1 MKKLLTLAA
10 IMVALGLVGQ
20 NAFAQSQLK
29 QFGINL
35 PGTTTNGQLPD
46 DLQDA
51 TSGEEYEMEDS
62 GGTSQYTLDSAAQF
76 NFRVGLSGN
85 TDDFELD
92 DFSLILNT
100 NEFDVTLNGTIENT
114 GGTGTGSLQKN
125 GIGSLTLG
133 GTVDVDSLVIDA
145 GVLNLNTDATIA
157 ETTVRDGMLNV
168 NVDGTVL
175 GATNVDG
182 GTLSIW
188 ADTTAVTAV
197 GVGGYLY
204 IDNGATHTGNVT
216 LGSDGILFGADG
228 TILGDLTLDA
238 DSLFIIGVYK
248 SPAYGITV
256 GNGSGNTIAVDA
268 DANIALLFEDFGNTD
283 LTNGVQ
289 IGGGISDAWSNT
301 DDATASLQGNWF
313 NPFYGVTA
321 VNNGNIAFL
330 NFNALARANMVE
342 LYAMGSQF
350 HHYRTVLDATNNR
363 MTQNFAYESCRP
375 YSSCGTGCGDT
386 ACGGNGCGVGCGK
399 SGKSFSNSV
408 WVNYVGR
415 QNNSMYS
422 QFLGRDLEFT
432 SNGIQLGVDLYSTK
446 YTQFGVMFG
455 YEDQRLEGFGNSL
468 DAEDFYFGIYGA
480 RRLNY
485 GWDIRGSLCYGNQ
498 SYDLARTDGVN
509 RYTTDYDSD
518 TFEMNVELG
527 RRINFSRRTSIR
539 PVFGLDFYN
548 YDADSASEVGNNMG
562 RVNYDGL
569 SLTQLYA
576 RFGSDLQY
584 NRGRLNINGGA
595 YYSHQLNSDGDV
607 SRTVVSNGIHQAMTD
622 YQLGKSIVSLNV
634 GAEYF
639 LNQARTLSLYGGYG
653 ADLYTDRDGD
663 PVLHNGHV
671 GAQWRF

>member
-20 NAFAQSQLK
+20 NAFAQVQLK

-76 NFRVGLSGN
+76 NFKVGLSSN
-85 TDDFELD
+85 TDGFELN

-100 NEFDVTLNGTIENT
+100 NEFNVTLNGAIANASGTNT
-114 GGTGTGSLQKN
+114 GALQKN

-145 GVLNLNTDATIA
+145 GVLNLNTAATIA
-157 ETTVRDGMLNV
+157 ETTVSGGMLNV

-175 GATNVDG
+175 GATNVNG

-188 ADTTAVTAV
+188 ADTTADTAV

-238 DSLFIIGVYK
+238 DSLFIIGVYQN
-248 SPAYGITV
+248 PAYGITV
-256 GNGSGNTIAVDA
+256 GNGSGNTITVDSA
-268 DANIALLFEDFGNTD
+268 ANIALLFEDFGNTD

-289 IGGGISDAWSNT
+289 IGGGTGDVWSDTN
-301 DDATASLQGNWF
+301 DATASLQGNWF

-330 NFNALARANMVE
+330 NFNALARAKMVE
-342 LYAMGSQF
+342 LYAMGSQL

-363 MTQNFAYESCRP
+363 MTQNFANEYWKP
-375 YSSCGTGCGDT
+375 YSGCGTDCGDSGCG
-386 ACGGNGCGVGCGK
+386 GKGCGTACGK
-399 SGKSFSNSV
+399 SGFNFGNSV

-422 QFLGRDLEFT
+422 KYLGRDLEFT
-432 SNGIQLGVDLYSTK
+432 SNGVQLGVDLYTTK
-446 YTQFGVMFG
+446 CYQIGVMFG
-455 YEDQRLEGFGNSL
+455 YEDQTLEGFGNSL

-480 RRLNY
+480 RRFNC
-485 GWDIRGSLCYGNQ
+485 GWDIRGALGYGNQ
-498 SYDLARTDGVN
+498 SFDLVRTAGS
-509 RYTTDYDSD
+509 RFTADYDSN
-518 TFEMNVELG
+518 TFEMNMELG
-527 RRINFSRRTSIR
+527 RRINIGRRTSIR

-548 YDADSASEVGNNMG
+548 YDADSAAEVGFDLD
-562 RVNYDGL
+562 RVDYAGL
-569 SLTQLYA
+569 SLTQLYG

-584 NRGRLNINGGA
+584 NCGRLNINGGA

-607 SRTVVSNGIHQAMTD
+607 SRAVVTNGIHQAMTD

-639 LNQARTLSLYGGYG
+639 LNQTRTLSLYGGYG

-671 GAQWRF
+671 GTQWRF